1 MPSQALAAVATL
13 LSFAPHGNR
22 IDLQLDH
29 GSAQIVWLS
38 NSTFHLRRTL
48 DGPLSE
54 LQEKVADPVSVKVDD
69 LPGAIRIASNYIE
82 VTIQKHG
89 LLLRVRKLD
98 GTPLLA
104 DLSEPHAD
112 ETGVVWEREM
122 PAHVRF
128 YGLGPLTT
136 ASLDLRGTAVNA
148 EMPFLISTAGYGEY
162 HNGHG
167 PFRFDFS
174 GTDRY
179 RVETPGIDYY
189 FYYGPTP
196 KEIFRERNAVGPPGR
211 SWRVPEPAAADWSGL
226 RDSLLR
232 MVHAAMSGVLEPSFD
247 LNPYNSS
254 PPEVRQRARQLGSLV
269 PTVTQG
275 VVGPSDF
282 RKQLDAFF
290 AAYAP
295 EVDYHGYPT
304 WHPLPFQFA
313 EDPECTR
320 HADEFMLGDEMLVAP
335 IYDATGKRSL
345 YLPQGVW
352 TNLETNE
359 LTPGRRTISV
369 ETQALPVFA
378 RNGTIVPLAS
388 PVGMAL
394 HYFPKLGAEFF
405 LLEQDLGEYSQVHA
419 APAAD
424 VMRLEIESKKDRDYQ
439 WVVHHIDKPSAVGFE
454 ATRYRQVNAP
464 EEMAD
469 RTWFY
474 DALHK
479 NLQVRVRVKAGEDRI
494 INLEF

>member
-1 MPSQALAAVATL
+1 MPLQALAAVATL

-22 IDLQLDH
+22 IELRLDH
-29 GSAQIVWLS
+29 GSAEMVWLS
-38 NSTFHLRRTL
+38 NSTFHFRRTL
-48 DGPLSE
+48 DGPLAE
-54 LQEKVADPVSVKVDD
+54 FPEKVADPVSVRVDE
-69 LPGAIRIASNYIE
+69 LPGALRIASNYVE

-89 LLLRVRKLD
+89 LLLRMRKVD
-98 GTPLLA
+98 GTPLAA

-112 ETGVVWEREM
+112 ETGVVWERQV
-122 PAHVRF
+122 PAGARF
-128 YGLGPLTT
+128 YGLGPLT
-136 ASLDLRGTAVNA
+136 APSLDLRGTAVNSA
-148 EMPFLISTAGYGEY
+148 IPFLICTAGYGEY
-162 HNGHG
+162 HNGSG
-167 PFRFDFS
+167 PFRFDFT

-179 RVETPGIDYY
+179 RVEAPGVDYY

-196 KEIFRERNAVGPPGR
+196 KEIFKERNAAGPAAR
-211 SWRVPEPAAADWSGL
+211 SWRVPAPPTADWSGL
-226 RDSLLR
+226 GDSLLR
-232 MVHAAMSGVLEPSFD
+232 MVHAAISGVLEPSFD
-247 LNPYNSS
+247 LSAYDTA
-254 PPEVRQRARQLGSLV
+254 PPELRQRARQIFSLA
-269 PTVTQG
+269 PTVTPG
-275 VVGPSDF
+275 TAGLSDF
-282 RKQLDAFF
+282 RRQLDAFF

-313 EDPECTR
+313 EDPECAR

-352 TNLETNE
+352 TNLDTNE
-359 LTPGRRTISV
+359 VLPGRRTIAV
-369 ETQALPVFA
+369 ETQSLPVFA

-388 PVGMAL
+388 PGGMAL

-424 VMRLEIESKKDRDYQ
+424 IVRLEIESKKDRDYQ
-439 WVVHHIDKPSAVGFE
+439 WVVHHIDKPAEVGFE
-454 ATRYRQVNAP
+454 AAKYRQVGAL

-474 DALHK
+474 DAALK
-479 NLQVRVRVKAGEDRI
+479 NLQVRVRAKAGEDCI
-494 INLEF
+494 INLAF